1 MTTIDETTRG
11 APARGRVPRV
21 GPRRAAVLGLAP
33 LLLLG
38 ACGKSEEPA
47 RPTALAAAPAAPAA
61 AKPAPRAAAPA
72 RPEDALP
79 APRCPSR
86 AGASLPGPDIVG
98 LKLGMGFD
106 EALNHARCALP
117 DGVFGISNRWFQ
129 QMRTGSTALQNQGFT
144 IQRGD
149 TSDCDF
155 RKLGD
160 AQKCG
165 LGRRVWDH
173 VGEAIS
179 VATPGLDGRQVV
191 LGIWRQQHWKPGEMP
206 SRESVLQALR
216 DKYGREGELL
226 DTLHGTVS
234 WRHDAAG
241 NPLTRSDP
249 RFQECFGIRARP
261 GTQAWREGC
270 GLSISAD
277 LVPPRDNPQLVQSL
291 FVGIAH
297 QERLL
302 AAGDAMQAELDRLD
316 AERRAAEVQRAAG
329 AKPKL

>member
-1 MTTIDETTRG
+1 MKTMAETNRG
-11 APARGRVPRV
+11 APT
-21 GPRRAAVLGLAP
+21 RRTERPVAPCLAAVLGVV
-33 LLLLG
+33 LLLG
-38 ACGKSEEPA
+38 ACGKSDEPA
-47 RPTALAAAPAAPAA
+47 RPAAPAA
-61 AKPAPRAAAPA
+61 ATAAAKPPPRAAAPP
-72 RPEDALP
+72 RPEDTLP

-98 LKLGMGFD
+98 LKLGMPFD
-106 EALNHARCALP
+106 EALDHARCALP
-117 DGVFGISNRWFQ
+117 EGVFGISNRWFQ
-129 QMRTGSTALQNQGFT
+129 QLRTGSTALNNQGFT

-149 TSDCDF
+149 TSDCDY
-155 RKLGD
+155 RKIGD

-173 VGEAIS
+173 VAEAVS

-206 SRESVLQALR
+206 SRDSVLQALR

-234 WRHDAAG
+234 WRYDPAG
-241 NPLTRSDP
+241 NPLARGDP

-291 FVGIAH
+291 YVGIAH

-329 AKPKL
+329 AKPRL

>member
-1 MTTIDETTRG
+1 MPAPRVSSHG
-11 APARGRVPRV
+11 APT
-21 GPRRAAVLGLAP
+21 AAATGLALSG
-33 LLLLG
+33 LLLCTLVLS
-38 ACGKSEEPA
+38 ACSGGDKPA
-47 RPTALAAAPAAPAA
+47 QPAASVRPTAAAPAGVPK
-61 AKPAPRAAAPA
+61 AKAAPA
-72 RPEDALP
+72 RPQDSLP
-79 APRCPSR
+79 APKCPSN
-86 AGASLPGPDIVG
+86 AGARHPGPDIVG
-98 LKLGMGFD
+98 LKLGMSFD

-117 DGVFGISNRWFQ
+117 DGVVGISNRWFQ

-144 IQRGD
+144 VQRGD
-149 TSDCDF
+149 TSDCDY
-155 RKLGD
+155 RKIGD

-173 VGEAIS
+173 VAEAIS
-179 VATPGLDGRQVV
+179 VASPGVDGRQVV
-191 LGIWRQQHWKPGEMP
+191 IGIWRQQHWKPGEMP

-226 DTLHGTVS
+226 DTLHGTMS
-234 WRHDAAG
+234 WRYDSAG
-241 NPLTRSDP
+241 QPLARADP

-277 LVPPRDNPQLVQSL
+277 IVPARDNPQLVQSL

-302 AAGDAMQAELDRLD
+302 ATGEAMQAELDRLD
-316 AERRAAEVQRAAG
+316 AQRRAGEVEQAAG
-329 AKPKL
+329 AKPRL

>member
-1 MTTIDETTRG
+1 MRQKGRG
-11 APARGRVPRV
+11 APSWRTEMPL
-21 GPRRAAVLGLAP
+21 GPSQAAALGLA
-33 LLLLG
+33 LLLA
-38 ACGKSEEPA
+38 ACGKSDEPT
-47 RPTALAAAPAAPAA
+47 RPAAPAA
-61 AKPAPRAAAPA
+61 ATAAAKAPRAAAPA
-72 RPEDALP
+72 RPEDTLP

-86 AGASLPGPDIVG
+86 AGANLPGPDVIG

-106 EALNHARCALP
+106 EALNHARCAMP
-117 DGVFGISNRWFQ
+117 EGAFAVTPRWFQ
-129 QMRTGSTALQNQGFT
+129 QLRTGSTVLQNQGFT
-144 IQRGD
+144 IQRGE
-149 TSDCDF
+149 TSDCDY
-155 RKLGD
+155 RKFGD

-173 VGEAIS
+173 VAEAIS

-191 LGIWRQQHWKPGEMP
+191 LGLWRQQHWKPGEMP
-206 SRESVLQALR
+206 SRDAVLQALR
-216 DKYGREGELL
+216 DKYGREGELRN
-226 DTLHGTVS
+226 DPHGTVS
-234 WRHDAAG
+234 WRYDAAG
-241 NPLTRSDP
+241 NPLARGDAL
-249 RFQECFGIRARP
+249 FEACHGIRARP

-291 FVGIAH
+291 YVGIAH

-302 AAGDAMQAELDRLD
+302 QVGDTMQAELDRLD